1 MISAYLENAARMWT
15 ALVPDARVTDGLL
28 RAERP
33 QGVRLIPQR
42 PADVPALLGAESPA
56 RAVVL
61 EDVFAGP
68 PAVPEA
74 GPPAVPGAGVLRLPV
89 MVRRPAPLRAALTPG
104 VRVTEA
110 RDAEELA
117 VAERTIVDGFPLR
130 AYQPYERGSA
140 LPPRLLGLPGWRVW
154 LAHRH
159 ERPAAAAYTYD
170 DGTAV
175 GVYWLATLPEHR
187 SAGLGRAIMTT
198 AVAAYPTR
206 TFTLAA
212 TEAGRPLY
220 ESLGFRAAATATWHF
235 RDPLITVRE
244 AGEPDA
250 PEIARLL
257 GELGYPSTAAE
268 VGERLGYWSADPY
281 SRVLV
286 AADPGGGLAGSLSL
300 HAIPHLEKTGRTAR
314 IESLV
319 VDAGVRGG
327 GVGRLLVAAGEDVAR
342 QWGCGTMEVT
352 SSRRR
357 DDAHAFYR
365 RLGYVDQCGVSGRF
379 LRALG

>member
-15 ALVPDARVTDGLL
+15 AFVPDARVTDGLL

-42 PADVPALLGAESPA
+42 PADVPALLHAESPA
-56 RAVVL
+56 RLVVL
-61 EDVFAGP
+61 EDVFAGE
-68 PAVPEA
+68 PAAPE
-74 GPPAVPGAGVLRLPV
+74 PGVLRLPV

-104 VRVTEA
+104 VRVTEV
-110 RDAEELA
+110 RDAAELA
-117 VAERTIVDGFPLR
+117 VAERTMVDGFPLR
-130 AYQPYERGSA
+130 AYQPYEQGSA

-170 DGTAV
+170 DGTTV

-198 AVAAYPTR
+198 AVAAFPTR
-206 TFTLAA
+206 TFTLVA

-220 ESLGFRAAATATWHF
+220 ESLGFRAVATAAWHF

-244 AGEPDA
+244 AGESDA

-268 VGERLGYWSADPY
+268 VGERLAYWLGDPY

-286 AADPGGGLAGSLSL
+286 ADSLGGLVGSLSL

-327 GVGRLLVAAGEDVAR
+327 GVGRLLVSAGEDVAR
-342 QWGCGTMEVT
+342 RWGCGTMEVT